1 MGAFLTSGTM
11 AVYAD
16 EQEQAGLKA
25 EKATDLIF
33 ELASK
38 QSSELAN
45 EPAIGQTLEP
55 VNESAIGQTSE
66 PVNEPAIEQT
76 LEPVNELVN
85 GQQTELADEQGDT
98 LLTVKEIWLTGDLL
112 NISVTDSAGEEQ
124 TLEVNLR
131 DYAKP
136 GDEYVTV
143 QATDSAGHTSN
154 AVRFKNPYYSA
165 NSKQSAEN
173 GENSDGGKNET
184 TGTDNAK
191 PFIPAGNGTVID
203 DATDGDGKEFFTVDT
218 PDGNTFYL
226 IVDRQRSTENVYLL
240 DAVSENDL
248 ASLAK
253 PGDGANAA
261 VTETPAPAPT
271 VTASPEPAREP
282 EHTSVHAN
290 NSAGIIAFAVITVI
304 VVGGIG
310 YYFKIVRPK
319 KNGEDEYA
327 SDGFD
332 DDTEADLDGKDGD
345 DE

>member
-1 MGAFLTSGTM
+1 MGAFLTSGIM
-11 AVYAD
+11 AVYAA

-25 EKATDLIF
+25 EKATELIV

-38 QSSELAN
+38 Q
-45 EPAIGQTLEP
+45 TL
-55 VNESAIGQTSE
+55 E

-76 LEPVNELVN
+76 LEPV
-85 GQQTELADEQGDT
+85 TELANEQGDA

-112 NISVTDSAGEEQ
+112 NISVTDSAGEDQ

-165 NSKQSAEN
+165 NAKQPAEN

-184 TGTDNAK
+184 TGMDNAK
-191 PFIPAGNGTVID
+191 PFIPAGNGTIID

-253 PGDGANAA
+253 PGDGENAA
-261 VTETPAPAPT
+261 VTETPAPAQT

-282 EHTSVHAN
+282 EHTSVPAN

-304 VVGGIG
+304 MVGGIG

-332 DDTEADLDGKDGD
+332 DDTETDLDGEDGD